1 MFHKRNL
8 PRTTLASFAARNMQ
22 HNATCTPISQTSK
35 LCPRHADHAG
45 NDALYNKRALA
56 SRPCTPEKASKG
68 SNELKI
74 FVEARHDVTRCTT
87 FAKDD
92 QDKQG
97 NDIGGNANDVYQAL
111 LRLKASLEVVP
122 IREDPTTIALHL
134 KRMSLANRSAFDDVS
149 DLVRLKSAIA
159 LCTSSNSNR
168 LNRSTCE
175 MMKQEQALEAHHLN
189 IRMGQRVPRRLKP
202 EPKVTSQW

>member
-1 MFHKRNL
+1 M
-8 PRTTLASFAARNMQ
+8 AR
-22 HNATCTPISQTSK
+22 TSK
-35 LCPRHADHAG
+35 LCPWYAAHTS
-45 NDALYNKRALA
+45 NDALCKHALA
-56 SRPCTPEKASKG
+56 SRPCTPEKAKG
-68 SNELKI
+68 LNELKI
-74 FVEARHDVTRCTT
+74 SLVARHDVTRCAI

-92 QDKQG
+92 HDKQE
-97 NDIGGNANDVYQAL
+97 NDIGGNTNDVCQEL

-122 IREDPTTIALHL
+122 IREDPTTIALH
-134 KRMSLANRSAFDDVS
+134 KEHMSLANRSAFDDVL

-159 LCTSSNSNR
+159 LCTSSSSSRFTR

-202 EPKVTSQW
+202 EPKVTLQW

>member
-1 MFHKRNL
+1 
-8 PRTTLASFAARNMQ
+8 MQ

-68 SNELKI
+68 SNE
-74 FVEARHDVTRCTT
+74 C
-87 FAKDD
+87 
-92 QDKQG
+92 
-97 NDIGGNANDVYQAL
+97 NDNDVYQSL
-111 LRLKASLEVVP
+111 LRLKASVEVVP
-122 IREDPTTIALHL
+122 IREDPTTIVLHL
-134 KRMSLANRSAFDDVS
+134 KLMSLANRSAFDDVS

-168 LNRSTCE
+168 LNRSNCE
-175 MMKQEQALEAHHLN
+175 MMKQEQALDAHHLN
-189 IRMGQRVPRRLKP
+189 IRMRQG
-202 EPKVTSQW
+202 SQVASGVALETLHTALHTACAGTTASEF

>member
-1 MFHKRNL
+1 
-8 PRTTLASFAARNMQ
+8 MQ
-22 HNATCTPISQTSK
+22 HNATDTTTIARTSQ
-35 LCPRHADHAG
+35 LCPWNAAHASNHA
-45 NDALYNKRALA
+45 LCKHALA
-56 SRPCTPEKASKG
+56 SRPCTPEKAKG
-68 SNELKI
+68 LKELKI
-74 FVEARHDVTRCTT
+74 SVGARRDVTRCTI

-92 QDKQG
+92 HGKQE
-97 NDIGGNANDVYQAL
+97 NDIGGNANDVYQTL

-134 KRMSLANRSAFDDVS
+134 KHMSLANRSAFDDVL
-149 DLVRLKSAIA
+149 DLMRLKSAIA

-175 MMKQEQALEAHHLN
+175 MMKEQALEAHHLN

>member
-1 MFHKRNL
+1 MGLRERTSVGLDAHDLLDIAAIGLATFVMAVAILNWAFPLDGAAETSKARTVKRRRGVKRNQ
-8 PRTTLASFAARNMQ
+8 ASSPSPPGLVR
-22 HNATCTPISQTSK
+22 
-35 LCPRHADHAG
+35 
-45 NDALYNKRALA
+45 
-56 SRPCTPEKASKG
+56 
-68 SNELKI
+68 
-74 FVEARHDVTRCTT
+74 DVMRCTI

-92 QDKQG
+92 HGKQE
-97 NDIGGNANDVYQAL
+97 NDIDGNVNDVYQTL

-175 MMKQEQALEAHHLN
+175 MMKEQALEAHHLN

>member
-1 MFHKRNL
+1 
-8 PRTTLASFAARNMQ
+8 MQ

-35 LCPRHADHAG
+35 LCPWYAAHTS
-45 NDALYNKRALA
+45 NDALCKHALA
-56 SRPCTPEKASKG
+56 SRPCTPEKAKG
-68 SNELKI
+68 LNELKI
-74 FVEARHDVTRCTT
+74 SLVARHDVTRCAN

-92 QDKQG
+92 HDKQE
-97 NDIGGNANDVYQAL
+97 NDIGGNTNDVCQEL